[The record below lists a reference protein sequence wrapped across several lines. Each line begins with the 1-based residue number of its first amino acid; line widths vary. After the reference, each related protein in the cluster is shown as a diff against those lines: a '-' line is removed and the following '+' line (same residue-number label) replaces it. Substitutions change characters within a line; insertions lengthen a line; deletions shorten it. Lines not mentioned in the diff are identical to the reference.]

1 MKKQQEQQVTLQLTE
16 DGSHTLYNNQ
26 VGECYHSVHGAKQ
39 ESEHI
44 FIEAALRYCPK
55 RDIKLFEV
63 GFGTGLNAWLTL
75 QESAAT
81 GRRIAYTTVELYPV
95 MPEVYQHLNY
105 ATKEDELLF
114 RKLHGCEWGEIVKII
129 DGFTLN
135 KLKQSL
141 LETTFSET
149 FDVIYF
155 DAFSPEKQ
163 PELWSQEVFNKLY
176 AVTASG
182 GVLTTYCAK
191 GVVRRAL
198 IQAGYEVERIPGPP
212 GKRHILRAVRH

>member
-1 MKKQQEQQVTLQLTE
+1 MNEKKKQAVTLQTTE
-16 DGSHTLYNNQ
+16 DGSHTLFNSV

-81 GRRIAYTTVELYPV
+81 GRRIAYTAVELYPV
-95 MPEVYQHLNY
+95 MPEVYKHLNY

-114 RKLHGCEWGEIVKII
+114 RKLHRCEWGESVSITDK
-129 DGFTLN
+129 FTLT
-135 KLKQSL
+135 KLEQSL
-141 LETTFSET
+141 
-149 FDVIYF
+149 
-155 DAFSPEKQ
+155 
-163 PELWSQEVFNKLY
+163 
-176 AVTASG
+176 
-182 GVLTTYCAK
+182 
-191 GVVRRAL
+191 
-198 IQAGYEVERIPGPP
+198 
-212 GKRHILRAVRH
+212 